1 MLDFNWSD
9 VPVPTH
15 RARRVPLNWKAINQ
29 DASRGQLERSDPID
43 AARTV
48 KTRMR

>member
-1 MLDFNWSD
+1 

-15 RARRVPLNWKAINQ
+15 HARRDPLNCKAINQ

-43 AARTV
+43 VACTV
-48 KTRMR
+48 EYRMR